1 MLGALLSI
9 GGSIAGGIAGANAAS
24 KQRRML
30 QEQKQENQAWYDKN
44 YYQDPTQRAD
54 AQAAISRMK
63 DVMQQRTQRAAGT
76 AAVTGA
82 TEETVAAE
90 KAAQNNALAEVT
102 SNIAANNEQRKD
114 QIEQTYQA
122 KNDAFTEAEMQQKT
136 QIGQNVAAAVSG
148 IGQVAGEI
156 SNGFAKVEDAKVED
170 ANKVARSVTN
180 NTVIPK
186 DMPL

>member
-9 GGSIAGGIAGANAAS
+9 GGSVAGGIAGANAAS
-24 KQRRML
+24 KQKRAL
-30 QEQKQENQAWYDKN
+30 QSMKDKNQAWYDKN

-54 AQAAISRMK
+54 AQAAITRMK

-76 AAVTGA
+76 AAVVGA

-102 SNIAANNEQRKD
+102 TNIAANNEQRKD

-122 KNDAFTEAEMQQKT
+122 KNDAITEGQMQQQA

-148 IGQVAGEI
+148 IGQAAGEI
-156 SNGFAKVEDAKVED
+156 SNGFAAVKDAKVAD
-170 ANKVARSVTN
+170 ANKVARSETN

>member
-9 GGSIAGGIAGANAAS
+9 GGSIAGGIAGSEAAS
-24 KQRRML
+24 KQKRAL
-30 QEQKQENQAWYDKN
+30 QAMKDKNQAWYDKN

-54 AQAAISRMK
+54 AQAAITRMK

-76 AAVTGA
+76 AAVVGA

-90 KAAQNNALAEVT
+90 KAAQNNALADVT

-122 KNDAFTEAEMQQKT
+122 KDNAITEAEMQQQA

-148 IGQVAGEI
+148 IGQAAGEI
-156 SNGFAKVEDAKVED
+156 SDGFAKVKDAKVAD
-170 ANKVARSVTN
+170 ANKVARSETN
-180 NTVIPK
+180 NTVVPK